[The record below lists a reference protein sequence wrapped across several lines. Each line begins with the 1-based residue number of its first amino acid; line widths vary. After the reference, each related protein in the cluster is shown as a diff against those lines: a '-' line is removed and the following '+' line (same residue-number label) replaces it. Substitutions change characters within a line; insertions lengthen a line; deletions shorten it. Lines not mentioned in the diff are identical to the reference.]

1 MAASLWVV
9 SSLAFVVALS
19 GALAPGP
26 LLTYTIVRTLETR
39 RSPSLTG
46 VRVIAGHALLEGV
59 LVTLL
64 LAGFTTLL
72 RSPLTTRIIGTAG
85 GLFLLAMGGRLAVD
99 VLRGRVSSP
108 FAEEAP
114 PAAGRARRAAAVS
127 SPVLGGVLVSMCN
140 PYWWVW
146 WATIG
151 AAFML
156 EYDISFRTW
165 PLLLAFLAGHEA
177 GDLAWYWLV
186 SAVVSLGRRGITDRI
201 YRVVLLTCAALMAG
215 FGLYLGVSPYLR

>member
-1 MAASLWVV
+1 MVASLWVV
-9 SSLAFVVALS
+9 FSLAFVVALS

-26 LLTYTIVRTLETR
+26 LLTYTIVQTLEAR
-39 RSPSLTG
+39 RSPSFTG
-46 VRVIAGHALLEGV
+46 VRVIAGHALLEGL

-64 LAGFTTLL
+64 LAGFTTVL
-72 RSPLTTRIIGTAG
+72 RNPVTTRIIGTAG
-85 GLFLLAMGGRLAVD
+85 GLFLIVMGIRLAAD

-108 FAEEAP
+108 FAGGAQAKGEA
-114 PAAGRARRAAAVS
+114 ARSASGVAN
-127 SPVLGGVLVSMCN
+127 PVLGGILVSMSN

-156 EYDISFRTW
+156 EYDVSFRNW
-165 PLLLAFLAGHEA
+165 PLLIAFLAGHEA

-201 YRVVLLTCAALMAG
+201 YTIVLLACAAVMAG
-215 FGLYLGVSPYLR
+215 FGLYLGLGPYLR